1 MKKKVVLVAVVL
13 LLAAFG
19 FALDAGIAAIIALH
33 FTTRTIIEVRSNT
46 G

>member
-1 MKKKVVLVAVVL
+1 MKKRMMLVAVVL

-19 FALDAGIAAIIALH
+19 FALDVGIAAMIAFH
-33 FTTRTIIEVRSNT
+33 FTTRTIIEVRSNA